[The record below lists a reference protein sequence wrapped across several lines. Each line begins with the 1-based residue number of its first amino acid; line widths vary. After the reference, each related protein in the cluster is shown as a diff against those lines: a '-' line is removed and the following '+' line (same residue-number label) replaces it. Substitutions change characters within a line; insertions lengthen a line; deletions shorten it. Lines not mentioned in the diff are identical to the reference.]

1 MRKPLPFKKKILAS
15 LIRSVVVAT
24 VAMPAMSWAQ
34 SSDAGLR
41 GKASPQMQVT
51 AKNLDT
57 GLRRTTT
64 SAADG
69 SYALVGLP
77 PGRYQVDAGPGTE
90 KVVILAVATTGTLD
104 FAAPTGA
111 ATPST
116 GAATLEGITV
126 TGTALTEVKTSE
138 IGTNVSLEQIRRIP
152 QITRNFLEFADTVP
166 GMKFEVGSDGH
177 TQLRGGA
184 QTTSAINVY
193 IDGVG
198 QKGYVLTGGV
208 SGQDQSQGN
217 PFPQLAIGE
226 YKVITSNYK
235 AEFDQI
241 GSAAVVAQTK
251 SGTNEF
257 HGEIFGTHSD
267 QDWRARTPAEAYT
280 NGKIPTYTDEFGFA
294 IGGPIIQDK
303 MHFFFSY
310 EGKNFSTPQTVKPGD
325 QVGLDQY
332 LPPAARAQLGP
343 TNKPFFEDLYFGK
356 IDWEIGDRDRI
367 EVSGKYR
374 NEAGRDDVGDQTAAS
389 ASKKLANN
397 DKRYDLRWEH
407 TADSWYNDLKLTYE
421 SAFYNPTAYTFGNQN
436 NYTNGT
442 DQSKLVLRTDAT
454 SGLSIQDKGQKG
466 PAIQDDLTFNNL
478 NWMGDHTIKMG
489 FKIKQV
495 ELTQSENAAIN
506 PQFFYALGP
515 NFPAN
520 LPPYLVKF
528 STPFPGTSPII
539 TSKNKQYGL
548 YIQDDWDVNDKLQ
561 LNLGV
566 RWDYEKIPSYE
577 NFVTFPEAIAAFNA
591 QDPNAPAGQT
601 YAQSL
606 AKGGININDYISNGH
621 NRKTP
626 KDSFAPRLGF
636 SYDLNGDQE
645 HVIYG
650 GAGRSYDRNLFD
662 YMGLEPVKGALTE
675 TDVFFN
681 PVAGCNPSNTCVNW
695 DPKYLGGMGALASL
709 VTAKG
714 RNSEIDLLN
723 NNLKVPYTDQ
733 FSLGMRNKVGDWN
746 TSATLAY
753 IHSKD
758 GFAFTLGNRYP
769 DGSFFKDGGQPWG
782 NSPPG
787 LGALILG
794 DNGIETKTTQLL
806 LSAEKPYTRDSGWGA
821 TFAYTY
827 SHARG
832 NRGGDEHYAFDGATI
847 HDYPFIPLA
856 AVPKHRFVATGTY
869 DGWWDMTFTGK
880 LTLETT
886 SPFNDVKTQGDI
898 GGPPNGIP
906 ARFYAAVNPPGK
918 SFLVGG
924 PIFGVRQIDLS
935 VNKNFDLTRG
945 MTFYVR
951 LDAINIFNF
960 INYKDYLINWG
971 SNGVY
976 HPVAIFNTTNG
987 DTWTPVRTVKLTAGF
1002 RF

>member
-1 MRKPLPFKKKILAS
+1 MRKPLPLKKKILAT
-15 LIRSVVVAT
+15 LIRSAVVAT
-24 VAMPAMSWAQ
+24 VALPAMSWAQ

-41 GKASPQMQVT
+41 GKAPPTMQIT
-51 AKNLDT
+51 AKNIDT

-90 KVVILAVATTGTLD
+90 KTVTLAVATTGTLD
-104 FAAPTGA
+104 FVAPAGA
-111 ATPST
+111 TA

-166 GMKFEVGSDGH
+166 GMKFQVGSDGH

-257 HGEIFGTHSD
+257 HGEVFGTHSD
-267 QDWRARTPAEAYT
+267 QDWRARTPAEA
-280 NGKIPTYTDEFGFA
+280 NAGGKIPTYTDEFGLA
-294 IGGPIIQDK
+294 IGGPIIQDT

-325 QVGLDQY
+325 LVGLDQY
-332 LPPAARAQLGP
+332 LPPSARAQLGP
-343 TNKPFFEDLYFGK
+343 TSKPFFEDLYFGK
-356 IDWEIGDRDRI
+356 IDWEITDRDRV

-374 NEAGRDDVGDQTAAS
+374 NEAGRDDVGNTTAAS
-389 ASKKLANN
+389 ASKKIANN

-442 DQSKLVLRTDAT
+442 DQNKLVLRTDAT

-466 PAIQDDLTFNNL
+466 PAIQDDLTFNNF
-478 NWMGDHTIKMG
+478 NWMGDHTVKMG
-489 FKIKQV
+489 FKIKHV

-506 PQFFYALGP
+506 PQFFYAIGP
-515 NFPAN
+515 GFPAD

-528 STPFPGTSPII
+528 STPFPGTSPTI
-539 TSKNKQYGL
+539 TSKNKQYGV

-591 QDPNAPAGQT
+591 QDPNAPTGQT
-601 YAQSL
+601 YAQTL

-626 KDSFAPRLGF
+626 KDSWAPRLGF

-662 YMGLEPVKGALTE
+662 YMGLESVKGALTE

-681 PVAGCNPSNTCVNW
+681 PTAGCNPSNTCVNW

-733 FSLGMRNKVGDWN
+733 FSIGMRNKVGDWN
-746 TSATLAY
+746 TSATVAY
-753 IHSKD
+753 LHSKD
-758 GFAFTLGNRYP
+758 GFVFTLGNRFP
-769 DGSFFKDGGQPWG
+769 DGAFFKDGGQPWG

-794 DNGIETKTTQLL
+794 DNGIETKTAQLL
-806 LSAEKPYTRDSGWGA
+806 LSAEKPYTKDTGWGA

-886 SPFNDVKTQGDI
+886 SPFNDVKSQGDI
-898 GGPPNGIP
+898 GGPPDGSP

-918 SFLVGG
+918 SFLFGG

-976 HPVAIFNTTNG
+976 HPVTVFNTSG
-987 DTWTPVRTVKLTAGF
+987 DTWAPVRTVKLTAGF

>member
-1 MRKPLPFKKKILAS
+1 MRKPLPLKKKILAT
-15 LIRSVVVAT
+15 LIRSAVVAT
-24 VAMPAMSWAQ
+24 VALPAMSWAQ

-41 GKASPQMQVT
+41 GKAQPQMQIT
-51 AKNLDT
+51 AKNIDT

-90 KVVILAVATTGTLD
+90 KTVTLAVATTGTLD
-104 FAAPTGA
+104 FVAPAGA
-111 ATPST
+111 TT

-166 GMKFEVGSDGH
+166 GMKFQVGSDGH

-184 QTTSAINVY
+184 QTTRAINVY

-257 HGEIFGTHSD
+257 HGEVFGTHSD
-267 QDWRARTPAEAYT
+267 QDWRARTPAEA
-280 NGKIPTYTDEFGFA
+280 NAGGKIPTYTDEFGLS
-294 IGGPIIQDK
+294 IGGPIIQDT
-303 MHFFFSY
+303 MHFFFAY

-325 QVGLDQY
+325 LVGLDQY
-332 LPPAARAQLGP
+332 LPAAARAQLGP
-343 TNKPFFEDLYFGK
+343 TSKPFAEDLYFGK
-356 IDWEIGDRDRI
+356 IDWEIADRDRL
-367 EVSGKYR
+367 EASVKYR
-374 NEAGRDDVGDQTAAS
+374 DEAGRDDVGNQTAAS
-389 ASKKLANN
+389 ASKKIAND

-442 DQSKLVLRTDAT
+442 DQNKLVLRTDAT

-466 PAIQDDLTFNNL
+466 PSIQDDLTFNNL
-478 NWMGDHTIKMG
+478 NWMGDHTVKMG
-489 FKIKQV
+489 FKIKHV

-506 PQFFYALGP
+506 PQFFYAIGP
-515 NFPAN
+515 GFSADA
-520 LPPYLVKF
+520 PPYLVKF
-528 STPFPGTSPII
+528 STPFPGTSPIV
-539 TSKNKQYGL
+539 TSKNKQYGV

-591 QDPNAPAGQT
+591 QDPSAPAGQT
-601 YAQSL
+601 YAQTL

-626 KDSFAPRLGF
+626 KDSWAPRLGF

-681 PVAGCNPSNTCVNW
+681 PTAGCSPSNTCVNW
-695 DPKYLGGMGALASL
+695 DPKYLGGMGALTSL

-733 FSLGMRNKVGDWN
+733 FSIGMRNKVGDWN
-746 TSATLAY
+746 TSATVAY
-753 IHSKD
+753 LHSKD
-758 GFAFTLGNRYP
+758 GFVFTLGNRFP
-769 DGSFFKDGGQPWG
+769 DGAFFKDGGQPWG

-806 LSAEKPYTRDSGWGA
+806 LSAEKPYTKDAGWGA

-886 SPFNDVKTQGDI
+886 SPFNDVKSQGDI
-898 GGPPNGIP
+898 GGPADGSP

-918 SFLVGG
+918 SFLFGG

-976 HPVAIFNTTNG
+976 HPVTVFNTSG
-987 DTWTPVRTVKLTAGF
+987 DTWAPVRTVKLTAGF